1 MSNVLKN
8 FEEKYSG
15 EIEKLKAEDPIT
27 KAPEDENDRML
38 RVDLYYDPIVDAY
51 FSEMFYRLDGLTENL
66 EEMKILSNNYYKG
79 KVIGLNK
86 LTMESAQRLNLI
98 SRSTIYELLR
108 VWELSEGMLKDAPP
122 SEDIA
127 NEFI

>member
-15 EIEKLKAEDPIT
+15 EIEKLKAE
-27 KAPEDENDRML
+27 
-38 RVDLYYDPIVDAY
+38 DPIVDAY

-86 LTMESAQRLNLI
+86 LTTESAQRLNLI

-108 VWELSEGMLKDAPP
+108 IWELSEGMLKDAPP
-122 SEDIA
+122 SEDIV